1 MFRQIIFLLAALP
14 LMHQLAYTGDS
25 KMKLTT
31 TTGSYGC
38 GDYSSGLN
46 YEVDISSNKNYGTI
60 SVEECYGAANKGF
73 GGRDCDNRAT
83 ITMTGSACP
92 ETGKVKDS
100 GNKGCSSASTSYA
113 NFTIAASAIGSCRV
127 DYHTQESG
135 LGTNSRDFYEL
146 FTIKIYTHWQG
157 PPANTQEGDTYKI
170 EYYERNKAGYDAYD
184 IQYLSQS
191 SEICSVENDG
201 TVTNLAD
208 GVCKVDIVATAKSDS
223 YTSKTIKK
231 EWTIIPDTDL
241 DGIKDSADNCP
252 SVPNADQADY
262 DKDGVG
268 DKCNDALDED
278 GDEIADSLDLCPKIH
293 LNDDPLAA
301 TTDATYGTFLN
312 HADAEAPFGAG
323 DSCQTNSDGDSW
335 LDYEDNCPTVDNED
349 QEDLDGNGVGDA
361 CEFNSDGD
369 SHIDLF
375 DNCPLVDN
383 EDQADTDNDGIGE
396 ACEPDS
402 DNDGVKDAVLGERD
416 NCPYVANPD
425 QEDDNRNGVG
435 DVCEMTFV
443 DPAGVSAA
451 NDCLSWGE
459 ACSSI
464 QKAIDVAVA
473 EGLPQVFIKAGTYQP
488 TSVITLAEGV
498 KLIGGFAGDE
508 LAANEANPFNNVT
521 TISAGSYKGTLI
533 NVSGTAPLSYVD
545 TAEIRGLTI
554 TGAEDS
560 AVKINDA
567 TVNIVNVKFEGNS
580 ATNGA
585 AINASGSPKA
595 EIDLNGV
602 TFINNSSTNGAV
614 YLNNADLSSV
624 KTTFNGNQG
633 TNGVAI
639 FATGTSVVSLD
650 KTDVTQNTATGNGV
664 LASDSQ
670 HVELKVANST
680 LSENSAAFGGAI
692 YLNDAKELTLR
703 NMLITNNHA
712 SNGAGG
718 AVMFAGVNDTVV
730 AEITQS
736 SFIGNTASR
745 NGGALAPGKGNT
757 LLIENVTFANNKAA
771 SNADGSAN
779 GDNRYGGA
787 INVGGS
793 QVDIT
798 IKYSTFVGNEAYGSL
813 GGGAIAM
820 NDNLGGSLTL
830 MGNLITGNM
839 AQNGANVL
847 VNDVAGADKTINDLG
862 YNYVGFNNVSGLSP
876 ADALNLSGSSIVM
889 KAADVSSIVAT
900 SPTNSGGDGYS
911 SPLPML
917 PLPEGSEARNII
929 EEANCGSTT
938 VDQRGEARPDAAKC
952 DIGAYEYTELSCI
965 DDAQRRQ
972 AAGEGLI
979 KYCAK
984 GFEEIEFTIGQVHYY
999 VLILL
1004 SLLGLGLAVRRR

>member
-1 MFRQIIFLLAALP
+1 MFRQFLLSFLILP
-14 LMHQLAYTGDS
+14 TFQVCANNYHA
-25 KMKLTT
+25 KLIVTLHDGT
-31 TTGSYGC
+31 VKTNPSGS
-38 GDYSSGLN
+38 SSIL
-46 YEVDISSNKNYGTI
+46 VDQSSNKNFVTIRAKEDYVSPYDCGSYARLKTSGTAC
-60 SVEECYGAANKGF
+60 SVE
-73 GGRDCDNRAT
+73 DSWD
-83 ITMTGSACP
+83 TGSAKGCFTDAEVTKSGLYIP
-92 ETGKVKDS
+92 ATALGVCTVEYYASESGSGGS
-100 GNKGCSSASTSYA
+100 GNEKSFKEI
-113 NFTIAASAIGSCRV
+113 FTIAI
-127 DYHTQESG
+127 HE
-135 LGTNSRDFYEL
+135 
-146 FTIKIYTHWQG
+146 HWQG
-157 PPANTQEGDTYKI
+157 PPANTQEGDTYTISYAEK
-170 EYYERNKAGYDAYD
+170 NKAGVDAYD
-184 IQYLSQS
+184 IAYNSQTGA
-191 SEICSVENDG
+191 ICRVEADG
-201 TVTNLAD
+201 SVTNLAD
-208 GVCKVDIVATAKSDS
+208 GECRVDIIATSRNAA
-223 YTSKTIKK
+223 YASKTVTKT
-231 EWTIIPDTDL
+231 WNIIPDTDL

-278 GDEIADSLDLCPKIH
+278 GDEIADARDLCPKLH
-293 LNDDPLAA
+293 LIDDPLAA

-323 DSCQTNSDGDSW
+323 DSCQTNSDGDSH

-488 TSVITLAEGV
+488 TSVIALAEGV

-521 TISAGSYKGTLI
+521 TISAGTYKGTLI

-554 TGAEDS
+554 SGAEDS

-567 TVNIVNVKFEGNS
+567 TVNIVNVKFDGNS
-580 ATNGA
+580 AVNGA

-602 TFINNSSTNGAV
+602 TFTNNTSTNGAV

-624 KTTFNGNQG
+624 KTTYTGNQG

-650 KTDVTQNTATGNGV
+650 KTDVIQNTATGNGV

-718 AVMFAGVNDTVV
+718 AVMFAGTNNTVT
-730 AEITQS
+730 ALISQS
-736 SFIGNTASR
+736 SIMGNTATK
-745 NGGALAPGKGNT
+745 NGGAIAPGVGSS
-757 LLIENVTFANNKAA
+757 LLIENVTFANNKAGVD
-771 SNADGSAN
+771 ADGSAN
-779 GDNRYGGA
+779 GFSSRGGA
-787 INVGGS
+787 INVGGAATT
-793 QVDIT
+793 IT
-798 IKYSTFVGNEAYGSL
+798 IRYSTFVGNAAEGSAK

-820 NDNLGGSLTL
+820 NNNLSGSVSMMANLL
-830 MGNLITGNM
+830 AGNTG
-839 AQNGANVL
+839 ANGANIFVDN
-847 VNDVAGADKTINDLG
+847 VGGSKTINDLG

-876 ADALNLSGSSIVM
+876 ANALNLAASSTVM
-889 KAADVSSIVAT
+889 QAADLTSIVAT
-900 SPTNSGGDGYS
+900 TPTNSGGDGYG

-917 PLPEGSEARNII
+917 PLKEDSEARNVIDDG
-929 EEANCGSTT
+929 NCATT

-965 DDAQRRQ
+965 DDARRRQ
-972 AAGEGLI
+972 AAGEGLV
-979 KYCAK
+979 KYCAP

-1004 SLLGLGLAVRRR
+1004 SLLGLGLAVRRK

>member
-1 MFRQIIFLLAALP
+1 MFRQFLLLLVSLGLA
-14 LMHQLAYTGDS
+14 HQYVTAGVKFTLHNGD
-25 KMKLTT
+25 
-31 TTGSYGC
+31 
-38 GDYSSGLN
+38 
-46 YEVDISSNKNYGTI
+46 TI
-60 SVEECYGAANKGF
+60 SKGNDGWSGNRSISVDSANNFNF
-73 GGRDCDNRAT
+73 GDLIVDQNRKNANCGNQAT
-83 ITMTGSACP
+83 IKTSGSACSTQNTWNDGGQFGLSTCS
-92 ETGKVKDS
+92 EAYKKVS
-100 GNKGCSSASTSYA
+100 GLYIPS
-113 NFTIAASAIGSCRV
+113 SAIGNCTV
-127 DYHTQESG
+127 EYYADGDGAGTQ
-135 LGTNSRDFYEL
+135 RYYEY
-146 FTIKIYTHWQG
+146 FTVVIHEHWQG
-157 PPANTQEGDTYKI
+157 PPANTQEGDTYTISYAEK
-170 EYYERNKAGYDAYD
+170 NKAGVDAYD
-184 IQYLSQS
+184 IAYNSQTGA
-191 SEICSVENDG
+191 ICRVEADG

-208 GVCKVDIVATAKSDS
+208 GECRVDIIATSRNAA
-223 YTSKTIKK
+223 YVSKTVTKT
-231 EWTIIPDTDL
+231 WNIIPDTDL

-278 GDEIADSLDLCPKIH
+278 GDEIADARDLCPKIH

-312 HADAEAPFGAG
+312 HADVEVPIGAG
-323 DSCQTNSDGDSW
+323 DSCQTNSDGDSH

-383 EDQADTDNDGIGE
+383 EDQLDTDNDGIGE

-435 DVCEMTFV
+435 DLCEMTFV
-443 DPAGVSAA
+443 DPAGLSAA

-508 LAANEANPFNNVT
+508 LAANEANPFSNVT

-580 ATNGA
+580 AANGA

-602 TFINNSSTNGAV
+602 TFSNNTSTNGAV

-624 KTTFNGNQG
+624 KTTFTANQG

-670 HVELKVANST
+670 NVELKVANST
-680 LSENSAAFGGAI
+680 LSDNSAAFGGAI
-692 YLNDAKELTLR
+692 YLNDAKELTLL
-703 NMLITNNHA
+703 NMLITNNYA
-712 SNGAGG
+712 SNGEGG
-718 AVMFAGVNDTVV
+718 AVMFAGTNNTVT
-730 AEITQS
+730 ALISQS
-736 SFIGNTASR
+736 SIMGNTATK
-745 NGGALAPGKGNT
+745 NGGAIAPGVGSS
-757 LLIENVTFANNKAA
+757 LLIENVTFANNKAGVD
-771 SNADGSAN
+771 ADGNAN
-779 GDNRYGGA
+779 GFSSRGGA
-787 INVGGS
+787 INVGGAATN
-793 QVDIT
+793 IT
-798 IKYSTFVGNEAYGSL
+798 IRYSTFVSNAAEGSGK
-813 GGGAIAM
+813 GGGAIAI
-820 NDNLGGSLTL
+820 NNNLSGSVSMMANLL
-830 MGNLITGNM
+830 AGNTG
-839 AQNGANVL
+839 ANGANIFVDN
-847 VNDVAGADKTINDLG
+847 VGGTKTITDLG

-876 ADALNLSGSSIVM
+876 ANALNIAASSTVM
-889 KAADVSSIVAT
+889 QAADLTSIVAT
-900 SPTNSGGDGYS
+900 TPTNSGGDGYG

-917 PLPEGSEARNII
+917 PLPEGSEARNVID
-929 EEANCGSTT
+929 EANCGSTT

-972 AAGEGLI
+972 TAGEGLV
-979 KYCAK
+979 KYCAP

-1004 SLLGLGLAVRRR
+1004 SLLGLGLAVRRK